1 MLLMSSI
8 SAANPTAA
16 QPSLTQAVTLTAQN
30 AAVYWVL
37 AGTKKQTDTRFQYSR
52 QLIRANRRV
61 SLEATEQPLGQALA
75 DLLGPLRIGHTLT
88 NDGIVLEPAAAGP
101 VTGRV
106 VDEKGQGLPGVNV
119 VVKGG
124 TTGIQT
130 DPDGKFSLTVPDN
143 ATLVFSFVGYA
154 P

>member
-1 MLLMSSI
+1 
-8 SAANPTAA
+8 
-16 QPSLTQAVTLTAQN
+16 
-30 AAVYWVL
+30 
-37 AGTKKQTDTRFQYSR
+37 
-52 QLIRANRRV
+52 
-61 SLEATEQPLGQALA
+61 
-75 DLLGPLRIGHTLT
+75 LRIGHTLT

-101 VTGRV
+101 VTGHV

>member
-61 SLEATEQPLGQALA
+61 SLEATEQPLG
-75 DLLGPLRIGHTLT
+75 
-88 NDGIVLEPAAAGP
+88 
-101 VTGRV
+101 
-106 VDEKGQGLPGVNV
+106 
-119 VVKGG
+119 
-124 TTGIQT
+124 
-130 DPDGKFSLTVPDN
+130 
-143 ATLVFSFVGYA
+143 
-154 P
+154 